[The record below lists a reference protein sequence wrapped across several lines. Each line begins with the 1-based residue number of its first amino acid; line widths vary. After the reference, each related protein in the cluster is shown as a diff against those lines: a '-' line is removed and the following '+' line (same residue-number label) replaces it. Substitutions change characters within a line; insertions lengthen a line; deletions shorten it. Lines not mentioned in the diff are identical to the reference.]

1 MVIADIDGNDDVD
14 ALTDGLLLLRYL
26 FGLEGQALVQN
37 VTAYGSQRTSADD
50 IQGYIEKFLPQ

>member
-1 MVIADIDGNDDVD
+1 
-14 ALTDGLLLLRYL
+14 LLLRYL